1 MSIFD
6 SPIAR
11 CEAVREM
18 VLTDDTQAECAREH
32 KCLPEMVCPLKGYF
46 VEPDASGRCHPD
58 TTAPR
63 H

>member
-1 MSIFD
+1 
-6 SPIAR
+6 
-11 CEAVREM
+11 
-18 VLTDDTQAECAREH
+18 
-32 KCLPEMVCPLKGYF
+32 MVCPLKGYF